1 MTRRGGPGPA
11 SELEQGMQAGREDCP
26 IRVCRSVCRVTSVAP
41 QPRACDGTRADV
53 GSRIES
59 RASRELTAD
68 GSPLS
73 RQRVS
78 DRPPLFAAG
87 TIPWARRGRAKHAR
101 RIVPAERRSRKPPAR
116 IAATVAVGF
125 RVAVR
130 CPSRAGAR
138 LTAEPPTS
146 KASSV
151 PTESFRH
158 PSRP

>member
-1 MTRRGGPGPA
+1 
-11 SELEQGMQAGREDCP
+11 MQVGREDSPGDPCMHVSLLSHLAP
-26 IRVCRSVCRVTSVAP
+26 RPRPGPVTERGRNIGD
-41 QPRACDGTRADV
+41 QG
-53 GSRIES
+53 
-59 RASRELTAD
+59 LTAD

-101 RIVPAERRSRKPPAR
+101 RIVPAERRSQKPPAR

-130 CPSRAGAR
+130 CQSRAGAR
-138 LTAEPPTS
+138 LTAEPPS
-146 KASSV
+146 KASSE